1 MIDVVLDLMY
11 DGVRCGL
18 YHSGITNGKIFLTGE
33 IETPMA
39 FELQNQMLIVNPHL
53 LVPKPKAHLR
63 HIPANVRIVNDTDL
77 RAQFETRY
85 NFDTRV

>member
-1 MIDVVLDLMY
+1 
-11 DGVRCGL
+11 
-18 YHSGITNGKIFLTGE
+18 
-33 IETPMA
+33 MA